1 MFAPKSLLFVPGD
14 RPDRFAK
21 AFASPAE
28 AVIIDLEDAVPAEGK
43 DKARRAAAEWI
54 EAGENLGRL
63 FVRMNAPGTAAAIA
77 DLAMLFDRSA
87 SIAGLVIPKVEAAV
101 VIVHL
106 HSALGEKGFNPVL
119 VPVIESARGLRLA
132 GRIGRAPGVWGL
144 ALGPVDLA
152 TQLGA
157 RFDHQALRHLR
168 LQISLGAAEAGVAA
182 IDGPSLVIRDPE
194 ALAAEASDSASLG
207 FCAKLCIH
215 PDQAATVNA
224 AFTPTA
230 DEIAFARRVIA
241 ADAEAKG
248 AVFQLDGRMI
258 DLPVVT
264 GAHRVLARAGLVPN

>member
-21 AFASPAE
+21 AFGSAAE
-28 AVIIDLEDAVPAEGK
+28 AVIIDLEDAVPTERK
-43 DKARRAAAEWI
+43 EEARRAAAEWI
-54 EAGENLGRL
+54 DRGDCLERL
-63 FVRMNAPGTAAAIA
+63 FLRMNAPGTAAAIA
-77 DLAMLFDRSA
+77 DLAMLLDRSA
-87 SIAGLVIPKVEAAV
+87 AIAGLIVPKVEAAV
-101 VIVHL
+101 VIEHL
-106 HSALGEKGFNPVL
+106 HSALAERGFKPVL

-157 RFDHQALRHLR
+157 RFDGQALRQLR
-168 LQISLGAAEAGVAA
+168 LQISLAAAEAGVAA

-194 ALAAEASDSASLG
+194 NLAAEASDGASLG

-224 AFTPTA
+224 AFTPNA

>member
-21 AFASPAE
+21 AFGSAAE
-28 AVIIDLEDAVPAEGK
+28 AVIIDLEDAVPTERK
-43 DKARRAAAEWI
+43 EEARRAAAEWI
-54 EAGENLGRL
+54 DRGDCLERL
-63 FVRMNAPGTAAAIA
+63 FLRMNAPGTAAAIA
-77 DLAMLFDRSA
+77 DLAMLLDRSA
-87 SIAGLVIPKVEAAV
+87 AIAGLIVPKVEAAV
-101 VIVHL
+101 VIEHL
-106 HSALGEKGFNPVL
+106 HSALAERGFKPVL

-157 RFDHQALRHLR
+157 RFDGQALRQLR
-168 LQISLGAAEAGVAA
+168 LQISLAAAEAGVAA
-182 IDGPSLVIRDPE
+182 IDGPSLVIRDP
-194 ALAAEASDSASLG
+194 ANLAAEASDSASLG

-224 AFTPTA
+224 AFTPNA